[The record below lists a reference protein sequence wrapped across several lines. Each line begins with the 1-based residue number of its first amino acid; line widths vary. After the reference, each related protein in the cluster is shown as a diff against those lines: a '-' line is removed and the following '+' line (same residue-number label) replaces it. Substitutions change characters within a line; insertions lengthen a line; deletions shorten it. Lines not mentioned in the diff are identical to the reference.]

1 MFNRNPDAKLINCAS
16 CNDIMEQDIKNG
28 KELKNCVKCRELNNN
43 KKKKNKNSEPQ
54 IKYESKPPKGFY
66 NSDKFLYLD
75 NVKEQNST
83 TTEEQETAEQE
94 TAEQET
100 AEQDTAERDEQQETE
115 QQEQPK
121 EKTIKELLQDILN
134 KLNNTPTTNNN
145 NNKTMEDIE
154 PILNNIYKQMD
165 ETHENV
171 LLSHRARKEDH
182 EQITE
187 FIKQQELK
195 NKIIINKLDNI
206 LKAIT

>member
-1 MFNRNPDAKLINCAS
+1 MEHEQKLKQAMA
-16 CNDIMEQDIKNG
+16 DQEA
-28 KELKNCVKCRELNNN
+28 ELKRILK
-43 KKKKNKNSEPQ
+43 
-54 IKYESKPPKGFY
+54 
-66 NSDKFLYLD
+66 
-75 NVKEQNST
+75 
-83 TTEEQETAEQE
+83 
-94 TAEQET
+94 
-100 AEQDTAERDEQQETE
+100 ERDEQQETE

-121 EKTIKELLQDILN
+121 ETTIKEMLQDILN

-145 NNKTMEDIE
+145 NNKTQEDIE

-195 NKIIINKLDNI
+195 NKIIINKLDNF